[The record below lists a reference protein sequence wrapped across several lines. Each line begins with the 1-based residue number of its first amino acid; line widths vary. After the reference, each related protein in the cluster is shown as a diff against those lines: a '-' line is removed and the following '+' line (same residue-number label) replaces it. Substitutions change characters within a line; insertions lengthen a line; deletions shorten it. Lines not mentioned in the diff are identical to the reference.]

1 MGLGGLGRGSGAQVR
16 LRVQVGD
23 RGLLSFLDT
32 FKLTSGRII
41 HFHLH
46 FIGPDF
52 VMWPLLVAR
61 EAGKCSLCVGWEVF
75 S

>member
-1 MGLGGLGRGSGAQVR
+1 ME
-16 LRVQVGD
+16 LR
-23 RGLLSFLDT
+23 LLSFSDT
-32 FKLTSGRII
+32 FKLTFGRII
-41 HFHLH
+41 RFHLH